1 MYIIVISFIVSLLFL
16 LPTLYQVLSV
26 NKPVK
31 AKEDLTELDFL
42 YQYREI
48 LQKIMLIENELKAMV
63 TTMDYYHTQRFM
75 LFSPIETVHI
85 KQDIES
91 KVKWL
96 MERLQ
101 TGECSLAEAEIEL
114 EDVFKRLDVLD
125 FKASA

>member
-16 LPTLYQVLSV
+16 LPALYQVLSV

-85 KQDIES
+85 KQDIDVVSAGIEPATQGFS
-91 KVKWL
+91 VL
-96 MERLQ
+96 
-101 TGECSLAEAEIEL
+101 CST
-114 EDVFKRLDVLD
+114 D
-125 FKASA
+125 